1 MRSFAFLLLLAVV
14 FLLGLLIG
22 VDRDNKVENDIQ
34 TAADFTEV
42 IIKDD
47 IIEEPKESHVILVDA
62 SVDSSEHITQKAAS
76 FLESG
81 VKVFYDVIVEVLYQI
96 SSLVF

>member
-22 VDRDNKVENDIQ
+22 VDRDNKVESDIQ
-34 TAADFTEV
+34 TAVDFTEV

-62 SVDSSEHITQKAAS
+62 SVDSSEHI
-76 FLESG
+76 
-81 VKVFYDVIVEVLYQI
+81 
-96 SSLVF
+96 